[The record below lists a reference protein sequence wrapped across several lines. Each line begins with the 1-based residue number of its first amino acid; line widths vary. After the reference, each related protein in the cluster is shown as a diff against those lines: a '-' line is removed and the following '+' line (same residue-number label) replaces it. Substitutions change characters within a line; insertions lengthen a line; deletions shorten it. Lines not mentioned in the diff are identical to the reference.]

1 MSSDIYGMQEPPAP
15 SRRKRSATSQR
26 RDEYLRAIGEEAAP
40 HRHHHHHGHHR
51 RSFRRKAVL
60 YGLGVMALLA
70 ALGII
75 GSVLLATRNGL
86 AAEGILPDKL
96 LLNKTRA
103 K

>member
-40 HRHHHHHGHHR
+40 HRHHHHGHHR

-60 YGLGVMALLA
+60 YGLGVLALLA
-70 ALGII
+70 ALSTIVA
-75 GSVLLATRNGL
+75 VLLATRNGL
-86 AAEGILPDKL
+86 AADGILPDKL

-103 K
+103 R